1 MQRLVSALALAAA
14 FIFFPTTPF
23 AADLKCNPLK
33 LVVPFPAGG
42 SNDIAARL
50 IAKHIESHLK
60 LTAVIENRAGAAG
73 NIGTAFVVSAPPDGC
88 TLLVHGA
95 ALATYPHSFKSLPFD
110 PFTDLAAIGSIGVT
124 PTVIA
129 TSNKRLSNLRDLFEW
144 SKTKPEGLSY
154 GSAGVGVLNHLAV
167 EEMAE
172 ITKTRLVHVPYRGG
186 GGISQDVLTGR
197 LDFGSMTLASIS
209 QFVANGDMKIL
220 AVLQPNPTS
229 LAPEAQPTSRQG
241 FPNINAGNHMI
252 MLAPSKTPKEVVN
265 QLSAVLEEIVRK
277 PEVKAQFEAAGI
289 EAIPMN
295 AQDTDAFLR
304 RTGSDWAPVIKRL
317 NIQL

>member
-1 MQRLVSALALAAA
+1 MQRLASAYGLAIALVMTSTAAS
-14 FIFFPTTPF
+14 
-23 AADLKCNPLK
+23 AADIKCNPLK

-50 IAKHIESHLK
+50 VAKSIEPLLK
-60 LTAVIENRAGAAG
+60 LNVIIENRPGAAG
-73 NIGTAFVVSAPPDGC
+73 NIGTALVVAAPPDGC

-95 ALATYPHSFKSLPFD
+95 ALATYPHSFKNLTFD

-129 TSNKRLSNLRDLFEW
+129 TSNKSLNNLRDLFEW

-172 ITKTRLVHVPYRGG
+172 TTKTQLVHVPYRGG
-186 GGISQDVLTGR
+186 GGIPQDVLTGR
-197 LDFGSMTLASIS
+197 LHFGSLTLASTS
-209 QFVANGDMKIL
+209 QFVAHGDMKIL
-220 AVLQPNPTS
+220 ALLQPNPTS

-241 FPNINAGNHMI
+241 FPNLSAGNHMI
-252 MLAPSKTPKEVVN
+252 VLAPSKTPKEVIDR
-265 QLSAVLEEIVRK
+265 LSAALEEVVRK
-277 PEVKAQFEAAGI
+277 ADLKPQFEAVGI

-295 AQDTDAFLR
+295 AEATTAFLR
-304 RTGSDWAPVIKRL
+304 KTGNDWAPLIKRL